1 MELTKMVNLAM
12 QNSSWQKVSKW
23 YNKTVGDEGHYY
35 HQHVIMPNLKRI
47 LNLKENES
55 LLDLACGQGILERN
69 MNEKI
74 EYVGIDLASSL
85 IREANDKKINPKHKF
100 IIADVSKELPI
111 SKTDF
116 DNGAII
122 LALQNIKKAFGVIR
136 NFTKHLK
143 KNGKLVIV
151 LNHPIFRIPR
161 HSSWGEDTTGNK
173 IQYRRI
179 DDYMTPQ
186 EIPIVANP
194 GKIKSEET
202 FSYHYPLSA
211 YSEMLFDN
219 GFVIEKIEEW
229 ISDKISTGSNAKVE
243 DRARKE
249 FPLFMAIIAIKN

>member
-1 MELTKMVNLAM
+1 MEN
-12 QNSSWQKVSKW
+12 NSSWQKVSKW
-23 YNKTVGDEGHYY
+23 YNKTVGDEGLYY

-69 MNEKI
+69 MDKNI
-74 EYVGIDLASSL
+74 EYVGVDLASNL
-85 IREANDKKINPKHKF
+85 IREANEIKINPKHKF
-100 IIADVSKELPI
+100 IIADVSKDLPI
-111 SKTDF
+111 NKTDF
-116 DNGAII
+116 DFGAIV
-122 LALQNIKKAFGVIR
+122 LALQNIKKEFAVIR
-136 NFTKHLK
+136 NFAKHLK
-143 KNGKLVIV
+143 KDGKLVIV

-161 HSSWGEDTTGNK
+161 HSSWGEDITNNK

-186 EIPIVANP
+186 EVPIIANP
-194 GKIKSEET
+194 GKRESEET
-202 FSYHYPLSA
+202 WSYHYPLSA

-229 ISDKISTGSNAKVE
+229 ISDKKSTGSNAKVE

-249 FPLFMAIIAIKN
+249 FPLFMTIVAIKK